1 MNYNKKIFLTPS
13 KTSLYLN
20 KSIRAKYSDL
30 EISKKK
36 IFSKLN
42 LNGKKILD
50 VGCASG
56 DFFKVL
62 KKKYN
67 KIDYHGIDLDKKC
80 ILSAKK
86 KFGSSARFDT
96 LDIFDKKLNNKSY
109 DIIMVWNLFYM
120 IPNWKNFLIRCA
132 DLSKKH
138 VIFDNK
144 LKFSGPTIVDLDLS
158 YQYYHK
164 SNQRNYYIV
173 HNIHELLS
181 FLQIHEVNLSN
192 IYCYGYKLPG
202 KTSARLPL
210 DLSEVYV
217 GSFILT
223 KYQNKD
229 KVIRHG
235 VTSKAAKN
243 SWTKISLK
251 IKK

>member
-20 KSIRAKYSDL
+20 QSIRAKYSDL
-30 EISKKK
+30 EKSKKK
-36 IFSKLN
+36 ILSKLN
-42 LNGKKILD
+42 LEGKKILD

-86 KFGSSARFDT
+86 KFGSSARFDAFD
-96 LDIFDKKLNNKSY
+96 LFDKRLNNKSY
-109 DIIMVWNLFYM
+109 DLIMIWNLFYM
-120 IPNWKNFLIRCA
+120 IPNWKDFLIRCA
-132 DLSKKH
+132 NLSKKY

-144 LKFSGPTIVDLDLS
+144 IKFSGSTIVDLDLS

-164 SNQRNYYIV
+164 SNKRNYYVV
-173 HNIHELLS
+173 HNIHELIS
-181 FLQIHEVNLSN
+181 FLQIHEINLSD

-210 DLSEVYV
+210 NLNEVYV
-217 GSFILT
+217 GSFILK
-223 KYQNKD
+223 KYENKK

-235 VTSKAAKN
+235 VTSLAAKN
-243 SWTKISLK
+243 SWTKITLDINK
-251 IKK
+251 